1 MRLFVGYSIVGVVRL
16 NLRIAWRCLAN
27 SPRQALL
34 RLWIW
39 THETDR
45 RTSRKIDWL

>member
-1 MRLFVGYSIVGVVRL
+1 MRLFVGYSIAGVVRL
-16 NLRIAWRCLAN
+16 NCWIAWRRLAN
-27 SPRQALL
+27 SPRQSQL

-39 THETDR
+39 IRETDR

>member
-1 MRLFVGYSIVGVVRL
+1 MRHFVGNSIAGVVRL
-16 NLRIAWRCLAN
+16 NCRIAWRCLAN
-27 SPRQALL
+27 SPRQAPL

-39 THETDR
+39 IGETDR